1 MKHRTAWG
9 AAAIAL
15 SLASCAAT
23 PQSEAPI
30 QTASP
35 KATPAM
41 PTDLVL
47 SAGGKKAVVHA
58 GPSSA
63 PEFKGQLTG
72 SLASDGAGCI
82 IVRAQ
87 DGDTTTLVF
96 PEGTTFQGES
106 VALPDGSSVSDGN
119 TVVLDG
125 AGVPANEDVSM
136 CLNYARLFSVEK
148 ASVQPR

>member
-1 MKHRTAWG
+1 M
-9 AAAIAL
+9 
-15 SLASCAAT
+15 
-23 PQSEAPI
+23 
-30 QTASP
+30 
-35 KATPAM
+35 
-41 PTDLVL
+41 
-47 SAGGKKAVVHA
+47 
-58 GPSSA
+58 
-63 PEFKGQLTG
+63 
-72 SLASDGAGCI
+72 
-82 IVRAQ
+82 RAQ